1 MFSAPSPK
9 AGEIV
14 ACAQALLASGGYHGF
29 SYADISDAVGIT
41 KASIHHHFPSKAE
54 LVRTVVRQY
63 RESAR
68 AGLAGLEERFDD
80 PLAQLR
86 AYTGYWASCLR
97 ERASAFC
104 ICVMLASELPA
115 IPTEVAQEVRGHFS
129 DLATWLASVLERGAA
144 GRTLRLRDEPRAEA
158 MALMAAVH
166 GAMLS
171 ARALGDPEVFA
182 RTVEPALQRLRPA

>member
-1 MFSAPSPK
+1 MSSTPSPK

-68 AGLAGLEERFDD
+68 AGLAGLEEQFQD

-86 AYTGYWASCLR
+86 AYTGYWASCMR

-115 IPTEVAQEVRGHFS
+115 IPAEVAQEVRGHFA

-144 GRTLRLRDEPRAEA
+144 GRVLRLQGEPRTEA

-182 RTVEPALQRLRPA
+182 STVEPALRRLRPA